1 LQFWIFLYEWCDVL
15 HSRNTLFCMS
25 LLYDWCPWL

>member
-1 LQFWIFLYEWCDVL
+1 MNGVMFL

-25 LLYDWCPWL
+25 LPYDWCPWL